1 MLRRP
6 PRHAQKP
13 KNLPLIPTLQQRT
26 LRHPLSLPPAQHIRP
41 QPALIQ
47 PHALPARQQP
57 DAPIENV
64 VAREIDQRGAHLRVR
79 DEEEIDA
86 VPDLGAREGGAA
98 VPFGAVGAGGG
109 GGEGVAE
116 IVLLEEGGDH
126 GVEDDGPQG
135 FHAGVWFRDD
145 EIDVAGIRGA
155 ATVGAADC
163 DFDGGVF
170 LVDGIADDAAVVF
183 DFVSRNTSG
192 EIVDV
197 FDADFLVRRE
207 RGLCE
212 EVVEGAVALVDP
224 QAGLGVADAV
234 NLEEELESDV
244 CAVEIRVFETAET
257 VGEDDFFNLAG
268 KTGADEGDGESFFF
282 GGDFTCSLF
291 ECGDSFPIG
300 DGLPV
305 LIGTIVV
312 VHHLL

>member
-1 MLRRP
+1 M
-6 PRHAQKP
+6 
-13 KNLPLIPTLQQRT
+13 
-26 LRHPLSLPPAQHIRP
+26 
-41 QPALIQ
+41 
-47 PHALPARQQP
+47 
-57 DAPIENV
+57 
-64 VAREIDQRGAHLRVR
+64 
-79 DEEEIDA
+79 
-86 VPDLGAREGGAA
+86 
-98 VPFGAVGAGGG
+98 
-109 GGEGVAE
+109 
-116 IVLLEEGGDH
+116 
-126 GVEDDGPQG
+126 
-135 FHAGVWFRDD
+135 
-145 EIDVAGIRGA
+145 
-155 ATVGAADC
+155 
-163 DFDGGVF
+163 
-170 LVDGIADDAAVVF
+170 DGIADDAAVVF

-224 QAGLGVADAV
+224 QAGLRMADAV
-234 NLEEELESDV
+234 NFEEELESDV

-282 GGDFTCSLF
+282 GGDFTCPF
-291 ECGDSFPIG
+291 FKCGDGFPIG